1 MNRRLVFF
9 ILILSSALIFSCKK
23 ENTVDN
29 NVYVLHGQKN
39 DINWST
45 TQGAYFVPT
54 SNSLDSL
61 VLIGQSSGEFLWI
74 SIQKNNKGEY
84 IFALDTHLNY
94 SVGGVIASTYNLDS
108 SYTNEMNIT
117 SITNQ
122 IQTIEGKFTLK
133 LKKVTGDASFP
144 LYITFSNG
152 EFKAKR
158 GAFSL

>member
-1 MNRRLVFF
+1 M
-9 ILILSSALIFSCKK
+9 
-23 ENTVDN
+23 
-29 NVYVLHGQKN
+29 VL
-39 DINWST
+39 T
-45 TQGAYFVPT
+45 
-54 SNSLDSL
+54 
-61 VLIGQSSGEFLWI
+61 GQSSGEFLWI

-152 EFKAKR
+152 EFRAKR